1 MALRT
6 APARGGC
13 ASSPSLLLS
22 ALSPLSVAGDATPA
36 PGEAAPGFAELLNGL
51 ATKAAGLA
59 GKIAAPGQAE
69 VIRHAMQHDLTTVRM
84 AATRAA
90 ANLPGQ
96 EARRLLGQALQDR
109 DAGVRAVAAR
119 VAMTQGAPPLGE
131 ELRTAVRQEKDS
143 AVKELMQKAAGR
155 GP

>member
-1 MALRT
+1 M
-6 APARGGC
+6 
-13 ASSPSLLLS
+13 
-22 ALSPLSVAGDATPA
+22 PLSEHDVVALLRADEPNFTAL
-36 PGEAAPGFAELLNGL
+36 AELAPDSLPVLRKLLDSGDPEL